1 MLREKLDLLEWKL
14 KQDKDEWEACIKDM
28 EELIE
33 SSEFMQQELKT
44 LWEDD
49 IHKNEKIQWLEKEI
63 FNSQKEV

>member
-44 LWEDD
+44 LREDD
-49 IHKNEKIQWLEKEI
+49 NHKNEKI
-63 FNSQKEV
+63 